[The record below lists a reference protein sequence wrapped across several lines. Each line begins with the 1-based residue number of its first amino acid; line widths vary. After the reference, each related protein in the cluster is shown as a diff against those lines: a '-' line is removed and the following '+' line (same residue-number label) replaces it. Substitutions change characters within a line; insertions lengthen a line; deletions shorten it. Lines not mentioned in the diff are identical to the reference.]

1 MKSVFGLAFVA
12 AIFLVAGCDSNRVFE
27 DQKDFENRIW
37 AVTDTARFEFRVNDI
52 VQKYNL
58 YYSVRNS
65 IDYPYSRLFT
75 NYAILDSLGRPVLQ
89 QLSTAMLFDLK
100 TGTPQGRS
108 GLGDLYD
115 HREVIREDF
124 QFSQPG
130 LYHVKLYQAMRTD
143 SLTGILAVGFR
154 LETAKNKP

>member
-1 MKSVFGLAFVA
+1 MRSLFGLAFVT
-12 AIFLVAGCDSNRVFE
+12 AIFLFTACDSNRVFE
-27 DQKDFENRIW
+27 DQKDFDHRVW

-52 VQKYNL
+52 AQKYNL
-58 YYSVRNS
+58 YYTVRNS

-75 NYAILDSLGRPVLQ
+75 DYIVQDSLGRPIMK

-130 LYHVKLYQAMRTD
+130 LYRVKFWQSMRTD
-143 SLTGILAVGFR
+143 SLAGILAVGFR
-154 LETAKNKP
+154 LETVKK